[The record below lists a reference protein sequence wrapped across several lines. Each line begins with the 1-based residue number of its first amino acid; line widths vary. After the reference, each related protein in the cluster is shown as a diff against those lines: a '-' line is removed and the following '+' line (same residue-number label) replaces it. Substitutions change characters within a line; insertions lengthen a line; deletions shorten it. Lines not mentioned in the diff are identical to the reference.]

1 MLFHRVLRISFVCTL
16 FVWSSYKELSLVV
29 NINSLLAGVP
39 ANMVRGSG
47 PDSGADDK
55 SKRMYDGKLDS
66 WPSAKIKLKS
76 LLYRTGLWDVTQ
88 GGVSFY
94 SDTHA
99 HANAESLASEQEGE
113 YFYSLRDVDV
123 NGPCCGK
130 TILDIVK
137 ILSSSGHI
145 SPETIYIYH
154 ASTTRGDWE
163 PWSPGLIN
171 KIAIDSALISGMR
184 DRAFRQQ
191 LPTSPR
197 RHPRYLCLPAPAA
210 PCALSTSDHPAPP
223 PRRGT
228 AR

>member
-1 MLFHRVLRISFVCTL
+1 
-16 FVWSSYKELSLVV
+16 
-29 NINSLLAGVP
+29 
-39 ANMVRGSG
+39 
-47 PDSGADDK
+47 
-55 SKRMYDGKLDS
+55 MYDGKLDS

-88 GGVSFY
+88 DGVSVC
-94 SDTHA
+94 SDSRA
-99 HANAESLASEQEGE
+99 HANAEPPSSEQEGE

-123 NGPCCGK
+123 NGPCSGK

-171 KIAIDSALISGMR
+171 KIAVDSALIEGMR
-184 DRAFRQQ
+184 RSSLSPTTPHVSSTASTVPMPSSASGTMRSLDFGSPGSATSARDREVGQQ
-191 LPTSPR
+191 R
-197 RHPRYLCLPAPAA
+197 
-210 PCALSTSDHPAPP
+210 PCTREADVTALTKWLSINDFAKHRAKLTN
-223 PRRGT
+223 RGR
-228 AR
+228 AQAKAMGIK